1 MLKVRETDY
10 EMLRRM
16 GEDLELAVFKAKKRA
31 YYLKRAAEKVG
42 PTARGVEDFAGKIH
56 DEMMLVDQ
64 QMANVTGEI
73 ELDLGGLLGVRP

>member
-16 GEDLELAVFKAKKRA
+16 GEDLELAVYKAKKRA

-42 PTARGVEDFAGKIH
+42 PTARGVENFAERIH
-56 DEMMLVDQ
+56 NEMMSVDQ

-73 ELDLGGLLGVRP
+73 ELNMGKRI